1 MKQSISKQDFH
12 NAFNAIRPDN
22 FSYEG
27 LNSLFEYLEDYED
40 STAEQIELDVIAIC
54 CDFREGPICEILN
67 DYNLDSLESLQDH
80 TTVLMVDDET
90 VVLQQF

>member
-1 MKQSISKQDFH
+1 MKQSINSNDFH

-27 LNSLFEYLEDYED
+27 LNALFEYLEDYED
-40 STAEQIELDVIAIC
+40 STGEQIEMDVIAIC
-54 CDFREGPICEILN
+54 CDFMEGPVCEILN

-80 TTVLMVDDET
+80 TVVIPVDDET
-90 VVLQQF
+90 IIYLQF